1 MIPKMMRSICP
12 YVFWITIL
20 IIIATPAFASLL
32 RQGYFSMHDDQHV
45 VRLHLLH
52 QSIMQGVL
60 FPRWVDGLGF
70 GYGYPLFNFYPSF
83 IYYVAEIFHLTGIS
97 LIWSLKFML
106 ITGFITA
113 AFGMYL
119 LGTKLFD
126 RFVGVLSATL
136 YTYFFYHAVNA
147 YVRGAFAEFISMSV
161 LPFIFHA
168 SQLLYEN
175 QNTKRVT
182 YLGVGFAVLILTHPL
197 IAFPSLIFI
206 GIFEFYHLITA
217 QNKFKFL
224 FFSAAAYL
232 IGLGLSAFFWLP
244 SMFERSYTF
253 VDDIL
258 TKELAS
264 YLIHFVYPQQLL
276 SSLWGYGGSIA
287 GPNDGI
293 TFQLGNAHIL
303 LLITSIILFI
313 VVKIIYS
320 EDSKT
325 SQMLIITAMFA
336 ISIFMMIPLSNQLWN
351 NISFLWYLQ
360 FPWRF
365 MTFAGIF
372 LSIIAAASIYYMK
385 YFVPQFIRILVLLI
399 FILMTVSI
407 YGKYFQPRQFI
418 DVGDDSRITKEEISW
433 RISKSSFEFVPKGIK
448 TKKTKYNTTALAI
461 EKSNIPFKLFQVE
474 NSVNVKVEKDIAQ
487 KKIFNIDSP
496 INTVFRLNTFYF
508 PGWNGYA
515 RANNSK
521 NWTKLI
527 ITDENDL
534 KLITSA
540 IPKGK
545 YQLKFAFED
554 TGIRKFSNTIS
565 QITVIIVLFLLLSLK
580 GSIIL
585 YIRRRIV

>member
-1 MIPKMMRSICP
+1 
-12 YVFWITIL
+12 
-20 IIIATPAFASLL
+20 
-32 RQGYFSMHDDQHV
+32 
-45 VRLHLLH
+45 
-52 QSIMQGVL
+52 
-60 FPRWVDGLGF
+60 
-70 GYGYPLFNFYPSF
+70 
-83 IYYVAEIFHLTGIS
+83 
-97 LIWSLKFML
+97 ML

-126 RFVGVLSATL
+126 KFVGILSATL

-175 QNTKRVT
+175 QNTKRVV
-182 YLGVGFAVLILTHPL
+182 YLGVSFAVLILTHPL

-206 GIFEFYHLITA
+206 GIFEFYHLFKA

-224 FFSAAAYL
+224 LFSATAYL

-244 SMFERSYTF
+244 SMLERSYTF

-320 EDSKT
+320 KDSKT
-325 SQMLIITAMFA
+325 SQMLIFAAMFA
-336 ISIFMMIPLSNQLWN
+336 ISIFMMTPLSNQLWN
-351 NISFLWYLQ
+351 NVSFLWYLQ

-372 LSIIAAASIYYMK
+372 LSIIAATSIYYMK
-385 YFVPQFIRILVLLI
+385 YFVPQFVRLLVLLI
-399 FILMTVSI
+399 FVIMTVSI
-407 YGKYFQPRQFI
+407 YGKYFKPRQFI
-418 DVGDDSRITKEEISW
+418 DIGDDSRITKEEISW

-461 EKSNIPFKLFQVE
+461 EKSDIPYKLFQVE
-474 NSVNVKVEKDIAQ
+474 NSVNVKVEKDTAQ
-487 KKIFNIDSP
+487 EKIFNIDSP
-496 INTVFRLNTFYF
+496 INTVFTLDTFYF
-508 PGWNGYA
+508 LGWNGYS
-515 RANNSK
+515 RANNS
-521 NWTKLI
+521 NIWTKLI

-540 IPKGK
+540 IPEGK
-545 YQLKFAFED
+545 YQLKFTFED

-565 QITVIIVLFLLLSLK
+565 QITIIIVLVLLLSLK
-580 GSIIL
+580 GSIFL
-585 YIRRRIV
+585 RIRKRIT